1 MRKKRSAEERNRI
14 RKNFV
19 TLRIVVFFVA
29 LAVFAVIGLLYPL
42 RPTQSDLEKRT
53 LETFPAF
60 TAASFWDGDYF
71 DTLSIWYSDTY
82 PFREKLLTA
91 DAAFENLYGLKGE
104 QIYISGESAAE
115 EAVTE
120 ETSENTLED
129 ALTTGE
135 TIEGTVSEP
144 ESSGETQTEDLFGED
159 YVDAAIDVEPEKL
172 GSVYVSGDTGFVLF
186 YDNYPAADNYITM
199 LNKMQS
205 DLSGTA
211 NVYSVLAPV
220 DSGIDLSEKIQEK
233 LGLGDQKAFIE
244 YIADGT
250 DDSVNVI
257 QTFDLLKAHNSE
269 YLYFRT
275 DHHWTALGAYYAYTA
290 FCNAKGITPTPLD
303 EFETVEFPDF
313 LGTLYSG
320 SNQAAALK
328 NNPDTVVAYIP
339 QATNAMTFWSADYGM
354 VDWEVIHDVS
364 TYRSSEKYAAFVAG
378 DPAFAQIDNPD
389 LHDGSACLLIKD
401 SYGNAFAPFLVDHYE
416 HVYLV
421 DYRYFANYPDYNGSL
436 YSLIDDK
443 GITDVILLNN
453 TEFVLDSEI
462 DMINAILH

>member
-1 MRKKRSAEERNRI
+1 MRKKRSVEERKQI
-14 RKNFV
+14 RKNFDI
-19 TLRIVVFFVA
+19 LRIVVFFAA

-42 RPTQSDLEKRT
+42 RPTQSNLEKRM
-53 LETFPAF
+53 LEKFPTF

-71 DTLSIWYSDTY
+71 DTLSLWYSDTF
-82 PFREKLLTA
+82 PFREGLLTA

-104 QIYISGESAAE
+104 QIFVSGESAPE

-120 ETSENTLED
+120 ETSEDTLED
-129 ALTTGE
+129 ALSTGE
-135 TIEGTVSEP
+135 TIEGTITDP
-144 ESSGETQTEDLFGED
+144 EAEDESQTEELFGDD
-159 YVDAAIDVEPEKL
+159 YVDAAIDVEPEQL

-186 YDNYPAADNYITM
+186 YDNYPAADEYITM

-205 DLSGTA
+205 DLSGNAT
-211 NVYSVLAPV
+211 VYSVLAPV
-220 DSGIDLSEKIQEK
+220 DSGINLSEKVQEK

-250 DDSVNVI
+250 NDSVNVI
-257 QTFDLLKAHNSE
+257 QTFDLFKAHNSE

-290 FCNAKGITPTPLD
+290 FSKAKGITPTPLD
-303 EFETVEFPDF
+303 AFESVEFPDF

-339 QATNAMTFWSADYGM
+339 LATNAMKFWSAGNGM
-354 VDWEVIHDVS
+354 VDWDVIHDVS
-364 TYRSSEKYAAFVAG
+364 TYRSEEKYDTFVAA
-378 DPAFAQIDNPD
+378 DPPFAQIDNPD
-389 LHDGSACLLIKD
+389 LHDGSACLLVKD

-421 DYRYFANYPDYNGSL
+421 DYRYYANYPEYNGSL
-436 YSLIDDK
+436 YSLIEDK
-443 GITDVILLNN
+443 DITDVILLNN
-453 TEFVLDSEI
+453 TEFVLESEI